1 MFSRVAALRW
11 LVLATAVA
19 ACTKTE
25 YVERDPVNPPP
36 DAASGF
42 VGYYDQDTKL
52 TTCGNC
58 HSSTQASWV
67 QTAHASAWDVL
78 PDPKGASCVGCHTVN
93 EKGNIATGPAGYS
106 VVQDAA
112 YHDVQCESC
121 HGPGF
126 THATT
131 PDAGTP
137 PLPNMGMYD
146 PTATCASCHSGGH
159 HPFAEQWAASGHNDS
174 VGMASPASNPSCTGC
189 HEGKAA
195 IQRFTGQTSRY
206 RDSVGTKTI
215 VCTVC
220 HDPHGSPN
228 SKQLRAPI
236 DVPDVTQNLCMK
248 CHLRNA
254 VPSSSFTRGQK
265 GAHASQ
271 ASVLLGEG
279 GGWMP
284 PGFFFDSAGAYSS
297 HGSTL
302 NPRLCAGCHVVAF
315 SVNDSAG
322 GTFNSTGHNFNPIP
336 CVDGSG
342 VPQTDNSCAHNSTAR
357 NWVSCTNAGCHA
369 SASVAANFYNNEKTT
384 VDNLVGQLWKD
395 KNGNHVLDA
404 LPADSGY
411 LPRIY
416 GLTPSEFNGSNALT
430 TAEGALWNA
439 MMLGDNT
446 LYDHNDG
453 SHGVHNPFFYEALLS
468 ATINAMTTAYPT
480 LPPPSAEVQA
490 AMDRALARPAVRYT
504 PPAGSRIAA
513 HR

>member
-1 MFSRVAALRW
+1 MRLNTAALR
-11 LVLATAVA
+11 LMVLATVIS

-42 VGYYDQDTKL
+42 VGYYDNDTKL

-58 HSSTQASWV
+58 HSSTQAAWV
-67 QTAHASAWDVL
+67 QTAHADAWDAL
-78 PDPKGASCVGCHTVN
+78 PTPQGANCVGCHTVN
-93 EKGNIATGPAGYS
+93 EKGNAATGPAGYS

-121 HGPGF
+121 HSPGY

-137 PLPNMGMYD
+137 PLANMGMYD

-174 VGMASPASNPSCTGC
+174 VGMASPASNPSCVGC

-195 IQRFTGQTSRY
+195 IQRFSGATSRY

-228 SKQLRAPI
+228 TAQLRAPI
-236 DVPDVTQNLCMK
+236 DVPDVTVNLCMR

-265 GAHASQ
+265 GAHSAQ
-271 ASVLLGEG
+271 GPVLLGEG
-279 GGWMP
+279 AGWIP
-284 PGFFFDSAGAYSS
+284 PGFYFDSAGAYSS
-297 HGSTL
+297 HGSSL
-302 NPRLCAGCHVVAF
+302 NPRLCAGCHVNAF
-315 SVNDSAG
+315 SANDSAG
-322 GTFNSTGHNFNPIP
+322 GTFNSTGHNFFPIP
-336 CVDGSG
+336 CVDGTG
-342 VPQTDNSCAHNSTAR
+342 VPINGPCAYTSGAR
-357 NWVSCTNAGCHA
+357 NWSSCTNAGCHA
-369 SASVAANFYNNEKTT
+369 DASVAANFFNLERTAVN
-384 VDNLVGQLWKD
+384 NLVDVLWKD
-395 KNGNHVLDA
+395 KDGDRVLDA
-404 LPADSGY
+404 LPTDSGY
-411 LPRIY
+411 LPTVY
-416 GLTPSEFNGSNALT
+416 ANTPAEFNGSNGLT

-439 MMLGDNT
+439 MMLGEN
-446 LYDHNDG
+446 LHDHPDG
-453 SHGVHNPFFYEALLS
+453 SKGVHNPIFYEALLA
-468 ATINAMTTAYPT
+468 ATIDAMEASYPT
-480 LPPPSAEVQA
+480 LPPPSAGVRATME
-490 AMDRALARPAVRYT
+490 RALARPAVKFT
-504 PPAGSRIAA
+504 PRAGSRIAA